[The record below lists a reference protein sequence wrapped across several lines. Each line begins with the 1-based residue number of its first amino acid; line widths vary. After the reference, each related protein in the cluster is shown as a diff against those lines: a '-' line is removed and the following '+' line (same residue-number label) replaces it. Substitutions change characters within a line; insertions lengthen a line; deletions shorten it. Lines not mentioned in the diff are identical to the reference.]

1 MNLKVE
7 IVTNRG
13 FSPNANPTKRKKPK
27 RNKFWSGVATSD
39 RQSEYSIDDS
49 RFEAANYFMAA
60 SAAIANGDEVAAID
74 MMNRAIELAPTDS
87 SYYSFRGLA
96 KSTFLLAGY
105 DADEI
110 MADFDRAV
118 DLAPDSPMAWWMRA
132 KFKGEDLRSLEAAGL
147 DLDRAIELHPHPQWV
162 KIRESIENGHGWS
175 D

>member
-1 MNLKVE
+1 LEVE

-13 FSPNANPTKRKKPK
+13 FSPNANPIKRKKPK
-27 RNKFWSGVATSD
+27 HNKFWSGVATSD
-39 RQSEYSIDDS
+39 RQSGYSIGDA

-60 SAAIANGDEVAAID
+60 SAAIANGDDVAAID

-96 KSTFLLAGY
+96 KSMLLLAGY

-110 MADFDRAV
+110 MADFNRAV
-118 DLAPDSPMAWWMRA
+118 ELAPDSPMAWWMRA
-132 KFKGEDLRSLEAAGL
+132 KFKGENLKSLEAAGL
-147 DLDRAIELHPHPQWV
+147 DLERAIELHPHPQWV
-162 KIRESIENGHGWS
+162 KIRASIENGRGWS

>member
-1 MNLKVE
+1 M
-7 IVTNRG
+7 TNRG

-49 RFEAANYFMAA
+49 QFEAANYFMAA

-96 KSTFLLAGY
+96 KSAFLLAGY

-132 KFKGEDLRSLEAAGL
+132 KFKGEDLRDLEAAGL
-147 DLDRAIELHPHPQWV
+147 DLDRAIELHPNPQWV
-162 KIRESIENGHGWS
+162 RIRESIENGHGW
-175 D
+175 

>member
-1 MNLKVE
+1 LEVE

-13 FSPNANPTKRKKPK
+13 FSSNANPTKRKKPK
-27 RNKFWSGVATSD
+27 RHKFWAGVSPSD
-39 RQSEYSIDDS
+39 RQSRYSIDDA

-96 KSTFLLAGY
+96 KSMLLRAGY

-110 MADFDRAV
+110 MADFDRAI

-132 KFKGEDLRSLEAAGL
+132 KFKGDDLRSLEAAGL
-147 DLDRAIELHPHPQWV
+147 DLARAIELYPNPLWM
-162 KIRESIENGHGWS
+162 KIRESIENGNGWI

>member
-1 MNLKVE
+1 M
-7 IVTNRG
+7 TNRG
-13 FSPNANPTKRKKPK
+13 FSSNANPTKRKKPK
-27 RNKFWSGVATSD
+27 RHKFWSGVATSD
-39 RQSEYSIDDS
+39 RQSEYSIGDS
-49 RFEAANYFMAA
+49 QFEAANYFMAA
-60 SAAIANGDEVAAID
+60 SAAIANGDGFGAID

-96 KSTFLLAGY
+96 KSALLLTGY

-132 KFKGEDLRSLEAAGL
+132 KFKGEDLKSLEAAGL

-162 KIRESIENGHGWS
+162 KIRESIKNDRGWS

>member
-1 MNLKVE
+1 M
-7 IVTNRG
+7 TNRG
-13 FSPNANPTKRKKPK
+13 FSSNANPTKRKKPK
-27 RNKFWSGVATSD
+27 RHKFWSGVATSD
-39 RQSEYSIDDS
+39 RQSEYLIDDT

-60 SAAIANGDEVAAID
+60 SAAIANGDDVAAID

-96 KSTFLLAGY
+96 KSAFLLAGY

-118 DLAPDSPMAWWMRA
+118 ELAPDSPMAWWMRA
-132 KFKGEDLRSLEAAGL
+132 KFKGEDLRSLAAARL

-162 KIRESIENGHGWS
+162 KIREGIENGRGWS
-175 D
+175 N

>member
-1 MNLKVE
+1 M
-7 IVTNRG
+7 TNRG
-13 FSPNANPTKRKKPK
+13 FSSKANPTKRPKPK
-27 RNKFWSGVATSD
+27 RHKFWSGVAQSD
-39 RQSEYSIDDS
+39 RQSEYSIDDA

-60 SAAIANGDEVAAID
+60 SAAIANGDDVAAID

-96 KSTFLLAGY
+96 KSAFLLAGY

-118 DLAPDSPMAWWMRA
+118 ELAPDSPMAWWMRA
-132 KFKGEDLRSLEAAGL
+132 KFKGEDLRDLEAARL

-162 KIRESIENGHGWS
+162 RIRESIENGRGW
-175 D
+175 